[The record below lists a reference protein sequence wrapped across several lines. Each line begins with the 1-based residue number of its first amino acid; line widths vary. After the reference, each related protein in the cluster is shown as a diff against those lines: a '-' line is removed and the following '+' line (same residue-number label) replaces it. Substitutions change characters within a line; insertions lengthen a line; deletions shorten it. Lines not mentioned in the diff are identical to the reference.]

1 MCVRLTFSPDAALPH
16 HTVNLAK
23 QQGIFQRTH
32 DRKIESADF
41 ADEIMEKIVALIWG
55 SVSFRRISASHG
67 LAQNQI
73 AVAFVIRDNGREI
86 QKAESFEKIVSA
98 ARDLSLRQGAHTKN
112 PNVAVAFGSGF
123 EIGKMNA

>member
-1 MCVRLTFSPDAALPH
+1 MKHLCYVREIDIFSRRRLH

-55 SVSFRRISASHG
+55 SVSSRRISASHG

-98 ARDLSLRQGAHTKN
+98 ARDLSL
-112 PNVAVAFGSGF
+112 SGTGTWARNF
-123 EIGKMNA
+123 ESR